1 MNRPMTAL
9 TEQRLLELVANM
21 VGFEYLMYVPAAFP
35 HRSGLLYKR
44 EHARMSV
51 WNPLTDDGDLF
62 RLAVAAPGVD
72 LQKIIKSVSRSC
84 QDGLELRCAAVR
96 EAFAQAVAAMVLDS
110 CSSKVAGTV
119 GADIVDG
126 GDHQ

>member
-1 MNRPMTAL
+1 MTAL
-9 TEQRLLELVANM
+9 NEQRLLELVANM

-96 EAFAQAVAAMVLDS
+96 EAFVQAVATMVLDS
-110 CSSKVAGTV
+110 CSSKVASTV
-119 GADIVDG
+119 GVDIVGG